1 MCFKFRLMLRR
12 HDCRAGVEEASP
24 SSFTSTMNKRQM
36 CTFLLSGS
44 KPSALQSRI
53 MTITIH
59 GNKLEL
65 PITITLLAACANGPF
80 CFHVLYVALGHS
92 RLFSKLV
99 IRDDIITRTLRSLCC
114 WLTGEEWFGFGSSLS
129 GTFWPQPPLPTL
141 DAEWGHFS
149 LQTSSCAIIPQSPF
163 GHRVIWHSDIPAERL
178 QTYSRINTVYWKIH
192 CGVRSGRPVESP
204 PCQEKGILDL
214 CLPLFVRP
222 FGKILYGGHSLIR
235 MPTKKVHSVGPG
247 RIVLYISK
255 SFISP
260 ESSQNRRF
268 DLVYHNTLNTF
279 NLYP

>member
-65 PITITLLAACANGPF
+65 PITITLLAASANGPF

-99 IRDDIITRTLRSLCC
+99 IRDDIITRTLTSLCC

-192 CGVRSGRPVESP
+192 CGVDQWNLLLARKKGFWTSVYLFLSDHLGRSFTEVIHWYVCLLKKSTLWVPV
-204 PCQEKGILDL
+204 
-214 CLPLFVRP
+214 V
-222 FGKILYGGHSLIR
+222 
-235 MPTKKVHSVGPG
+235 
-247 RIVLYISK
+247 
-255 SFISP
+255 
-260 ESSQNRRF
+260 
-268 DLVYHNTLNTF
+268 
-279 NLYP
+279 